1 MPETISVRKSSANA
15 TSGGNKRQPQ
25 RKRRRRSQKKYLTGS
40 LRKRLSR
47 ALWVAL
53 ALVVF
58 APSLKL
64 YFGESD
70 QTIAANKPVTIPP
83 PFKLT
88 EEDTGLEKELK
99 ALNTISTNKPGVF
112 AIQLDSGRYIN
123 LNGKHSY
130 SAASMI
136 KMPILVAFLV
146 ACELNEVSMDDIL
159 EITDKVKTTGSG
171 FLQWRKSGTKLSAKR
186 TAELMMIVS
195 DNTATNMI
203 IDHLGGKEGLNK
215 KFHQWKLDHTKI
227 NNYLIDIEGTNQ
239 TTPYDLVYLLGRVE
253 SGELINEDSRKFMY
267 RVMKKCRNRSLLPR
281 GLKPGAE
288 IIHKTGTLGMMIGDA
303 GIVTTKNGV
312 KYAVAVQ
319 VERKRNDRRANALIR
334 KMSEKIYSAFES
346 SDKKK

>member
-1 MPETISVRKSSANA
+1 MQETISVRKSSANA
-15 TSGGNKRQPQ
+15 TSGGNKR
-25 RKRRRRSQKKYLTGS
+25 RYRKKRRTNKYLTRS

-47 ALWVAL
+47 ALMVTL
-53 ALVVF
+53 ALIVF
-58 APSLKL
+58 APTLKL
-64 YFGESD
+64 AFGDSD

-88 EEDTGLEKELK
+88 KEDTTLEKELK

-112 AIQLDSGRYIN
+112 AIQLDSGKYIN
-123 LNGKHSY
+123 INGKRSY

-146 ACELNEVSMDDIL
+146 ACELKEVSMDDTL
-159 EITDKVKTTGSG
+159 EITDELKTTGSG

-203 IDHLGGKEGLNK
+203 INHLGGKEGLNK

-227 NNYLIDIEGTNQ
+227 NNFLIDIEGTNQ

-253 SGELINEDSRKFMY
+253 SGELINEESRKFMY

-288 IIHKTGTLGMMIGDA
+288 IIHKTGTLGKMIGDA

-319 VERKRNDRRANALIR
+319 VERKRNDRRANTLIR
-334 KMSEKIYSAFES
+334 KMSEKIYSTFEKPVP
-346 SDKKK
+346 KK